1 MRRHGS
7 HMWMCGAMIAL
18 ALVLLVVSGNPAAL
32 LPAIGCVL
40 MMAAMMSMMG
50 GHGGDDPHHR

>member
-1 MRRHGS
+1 
-7 HMWMCGAMIAL
+7 MWMCGAMIAL

-50 GHGGDDPHHR
+50 GHDGDDPHQR